1 MGGIFYDLDNEEL
14 CDLICGEPEPI
25 ELWQSI
31 GGLDM
36 QKDIKLT
43 NGTIRIVGYQSNIDI
58 FFWKEGN
65 NGEADSSFIIF
76 ADNCREFT
84 TEENIE
90 DFIANFEYVITLTTE
105 DRAKLAEE
113 LQSYIYPMS
122 SEIYNED

>member
-43 NGTIRIVGYQSNIDI
+43 NGTIIIVGYQSSIDI
-58 FFWKEGN
+58 YFWKEGN
-65 NGEADSSFIIF
+65 NGEADSSFIII
-76 ADNCREFT
+76 ADNCRDLT
-84 TEENIE
+84 TDEIIE
-90 DFIANFEYVITLTTE
+90 DFIANLEYAAVLTMDDKE
-105 DRAKLAEE
+105 KLRNE
-113 LQSYIYPMS
+113 LHSYINPIS
-122 SEIYNED
+122 SDR

>member
-43 NGTIRIVGYQSNIDI
+43 NGTIIIVGYQSIIDI

-65 NGEADSSFIIF
+65 NGEADSSFMIF
-76 ADNCREFT
+76 ADNCRDYT

-90 DFIANFEYVITLTTE
+90 DFIANLGYATELTIE
-105 DRAKLAEE
+105 DSAKLAEE
-113 LQSYIYPMS
+113 LYSFINPMS
-122 SEIYNED
+122 SDR